1 MNRLNVGGCV
11 NIFPEGRVLPVVP
24 LGMDRVLPNPKKKT
38 ETAIW
43 DPSSDLS
50 VVLRRAETDPSPTC
64 CPRSSPTWETG

>member
-1 MNRLNVGGCV
+1 M

-24 LGMDRVLPNPKKKT
+24 LDRVLPKKKT

-50 VVLRRAETDPSPTC
+50 VVLRRAATDPAPTC
-64 CPRSSPTWETG
+64 CPRSSPTWGTG

>member
-50 VVLRRAETDPSPTC
+50 VVLRRAATDPSPTC
-64 CPRSSPTWETG
+64 CPRSSPTWGTG